1 MTTLSVQPGAALAQM
16 RAARPLVHNITNY
29 VVMGWTANVLLAA
42 GAAPAM
48 IHAEEEAGEFAAIAS
63 ALVVNIGTISQP
75 WLNGMLAATS
85 GANAAGK
92 PWILDPVGG
101 GATAFRREAVATLL
115 LERPAVVRGNASEI
129 LAAAGSA
136 ATGRGVDAADE
147 ADAAV
152 DACRSLALR
161 TGAVVVASGA
171 VDVVADG
178 ERLVR
183 ISNGTPMLA
192 GVTGTGCAA
201 TALIGAFLGAGV
213 PAFEAAAAGMA
224 LLGIAGEIA
233 ADGSPGPGTFAV
245 RLLDALAATTPAD
258 IDARLRLA

>member
-1 MTTLSVQPGAALAQM
+1 MTTLSVSPGPALAQM

-48 IHAEEEAGEFAAIAS
+48 IHAEEEAAEFAAIAS
-63 ALVVNIGTISQP
+63 ALVVNIGTISAP
-75 WLNGMLAATS
+75 WYRAMVSAAAAAT
-85 GANAAGK
+85 AAGK

-136 ATGRGVDAADE
+136 ATGRGVDASDE

-152 DACRSLALR
+152 EACGRLAVRS
-161 TGAVVVASGA
+161 GAVVVASGA
-171 VDVVADG
+171 VDVVSDG

-183 ISNGTPMLA
+183 IANGTPMLA

-213 PAFEAAAAGMA
+213 PAFEAATAGMV
-224 LLGIAGEIA
+224 LLGVAGEIA
-233 ADGSPGPGTFAV
+233 AEGASGPGSFAV
-245 RLLDALAATTPAD
+245 RLLDSLATVTPAE
-258 IDARLRLA
+258 IAARQRLG

>member
-1 MTTLSVQPGAALAQM
+1 MTTLSVSPGEALAQM

-63 ALVVNIGTISQP
+63 ALVINIGTISQP

-85 GANAAGK
+85 AANAVGK

-152 DACRSLALR
+152 EACGRLAVRS
-161 TGAVVVASGA
+161 GAAVVASGA
-171 VDVVADG
+171 VDVVSDG
-178 ERLVR
+178 TRLVR
-183 ISNGTPMLA
+183 IANGTPMLA

-201 TALIGAFLGAGV
+201 TALIGAFLGAGL
-213 PAFEAAAAGMA
+213 PAFEAATAGMV
-224 LLGIAGEIA
+224 LLGVAGEIA
-233 ADGSPGPGTFAV
+233 ADGASGPGSFAV
-245 RLLDALAATTPAD
+245 RLLDTLAAVTPAD
-258 IDARLRLA
+258 LEARARVS